1 MRRERGQVAAEYLGV
16 LLVVA
21 AIVAAVAGGGLAAR
35 IAGGLAREVCRIAQT
50 GDCGAGIAA
59 APPGAATVDSDH
71 DGVPDSE
78 DPVPHAADADHDGLT
93 DGEEIALGSD
103 PQNPDTDGDGIPDG
117 REYRQGTD
125 PTKAVLPLTKEN
137 ALKPWERVGMTED
150 EWNALQEK
158 ILAAVNPHGWKS
170 WLGLDGP
177 GYAGITLDK
186 DGHLELIPIVEDGV
200 PIAPLLRLVGL
211 GGKVLDAAAAARAAI
226 SELPAASRAALVARG
241 VLPAA
246 ARALGRVPVPPQTP
260 GVVLGELDDLGRA
273 TGASAT
279 ITREMLGTG
288 TDAAQSIRPPGFAG
302 QAAGQ
307 ARGHLI
313 AKMLGGTGRDAR
325 NLVTLYQNP
334 VNSPI
339 MRDLEQEIYNA
350 VESGQTVR
358 YTVEPIYR
366 GTESIPRAVTL
377 RATGSGGFNLHVTIL
392 NIKP

>member
-1 MRRERGQVAAEYLGV
+1 MRGDRGQVAAEYLGV

-35 IAGGLAREVCRIAQT
+35 LAGGIAREICRIAQT
-50 GDCGAGIAA
+50 GECGSAA
-59 APPGAATVDSDH
+59 PGAAPLAAGADSDH
-71 DGVPDSE
+71 DGLPDGE
-78 DPVPHAADADHDGLT
+78 DPVPGAADFDHDGLT

-103 PQNPDTDGDGIPDG
+103 PRNPDSDGDGIPDG
-117 REYRQGTD
+117 QEYRQGTD
-125 PTKAVLPLTKEN
+125 PTKAVLPQTKEN
-137 ALKPWERVGMTED
+137 ELKPWERVGMTED
-150 EWNALQEK
+150 EWNALQQK
-158 ILAAVNPHGWKS
+158 ILDAVNPHGWKS

-177 GYAGITLDK
+177 SYAGITLDK
-186 DGHLELIPIVEDGV
+186 DGHLVLIPIVEDGIPV
-200 PIAPLLRLVGL
+200 APILRLVGL
-211 GGKVLDAAAAARAAI
+211 GGKVLDATAAAAKAV
-226 SELPAASRAALVARG
+226 SELPAASRAALIARG
-241 VLPAA
+241 VLPAT
-246 ARALGRVPVPPQTP
+246 ARAIGRVPIPPQTP

-288 TDAAQSIRPPGFAG
+288 TDAAQSIRPPGFGG

-313 AKMLGGTGRDAR
+313 AKMLGGTGQDAR

-339 MRDLEQEIYNA
+339 MRDLEQQIYNA

-358 YTVEPIYR
+358 YSVEPIYR
-366 GTESIPRAVTL
+366 GTESIPRAITL

-392 NIKP
+392 NAKP

>member
-1 MRRERGQVAAEYLGV
+1 MRGQRGQVAAEYLGV

-21 AIVAAVAGGGLAAR
+21 AIVAAVAGGGLPGRLAS
-35 IAGGLAREVCRIAQT
+35 GLARDVCRIAGT
-50 GDCGAGIAA
+50 GTCAAG
-59 APPGAATVDSDH
+59 PGAPALTSSTADSDH
-71 DGVPDSE
+71 DGLPDSE
-78 DPVPHAADADHDGLT
+78 DPVPGAGDFDHDGLT

-103 PQNPDTDGDGIPDG
+103 PRNPDSDGDTVPDG
-117 REYRQGTD
+117 DEYRQGTD

-150 EWNALQEK
+150 EWNDLQEK
-158 ILAAVNPHGWKS
+158 ILDAVNPHGWKA
-170 WLGLDGP
+170 WLGVGGP
-177 GYAGITLDK
+177 EYAMVTLDEH
-186 DGHLELIPIVEDGV
+186 GRLELVPIVEDGIPV
-200 PIAPLLRLVGL
+200 GQLLRAIGV
-211 GGKVLDAAAAARAAI
+211 GGKLLDAGAAMTKAL
-226 SELPAASRAALVARG
+226 SELPATSRAALIARG

-246 ARALGRVPVPPQTP
+246 ARAIGRVPIPPQTP

-273 TGASAT
+273 SGASAT
-279 ITREMLGTG
+279 ITREMLDTG
-288 TDAAQSIRPPGFAG
+288 TDAAQSIRPPGFGG

-313 AKMLGGTGRDAR
+313 ARMLGGTGRDAR

-339 MRDLEQEIYNA
+339 MRDFEQQIYNA
-350 VESGQTVR
+350 VESGQTVK

-366 GTESIPRAVTL
+366 GTEAIPRAVTL

-392 NIKP
+392 NAKP